1 MKQHLAR
8 LKVLVERLRETR
20 AGRMLDRYVTAK
32 GPLLAGG
39 IAYTGL
45 FSAFASLAVGLS
57 VLMAVV
63 ENHDA
68 LRGAVLKTVNDM
80 LPGVVDDGSGN
91 ALVSVNQLTT
101 QSVLNAGSV
110 IGTLVLVYTATGLM
124 GALKSALRA
133 MFGIVKLPQNP
144 VLAQLSNL
152 AGFVVVVVGVLVTAV
167 ASLVTSAVAN
177 RTAEAADWLP
187 GWLSSTGTRAL
198 ALTGSAL
205 IDGLVLAVLVTVCG
219 IRPPWRDLLSG
230 CLIGAVAIGAMRELG
245 AWVVGSVADNPLLAS
260 VAALA
265 ALVVWLHMGSRVILL
280 VAAWMANPP
289 SPQALEDPAEVH
301 AHERPNYVT
310 VSVPETLEWP
320 RQSLTGDVDMD
331 PDAVVE
337 DVRDS
342 EDARDSED
350 VRDSEDAAGDA

>member
-1 MKQHLAR
+1 MKQYLGRFKALA
-8 LKVLVERLRETR
+8 ERLRGTR
-20 AGRMLDRYVTAK
+20 VGRMLDRYSTAK

-45 FSAFASLAVGLS
+45 FSAFASLAVGMS

-63 ENHDA
+63 ENHEA
-68 LRGAVLKTVNDM
+68 LRGAVLKAVDDT
-80 LPGVVDDGSGN
+80 LPGVIHDGSGDG
-91 ALVSVNQLTT
+91 LVSVSQLTT
-101 QSVLNAGSV
+101 HSVLNAGSV

-133 MFGIVKLPQNP
+133 MFGIVRLPQNP
-144 VLAQLSNL
+144 VQAQLSNL
-152 AGFVVVVVGVLVTAV
+152 VGFVVVVVGVLVTAV

-177 RTAEAADWLP
+177 RTTEAADWLP

-205 IDGLVLAVLVTVCG
+205 IDGLVLAALVTVCG

-230 CLIGAVAIGAMRELG
+230 CAIGAVALGAMRELG
-245 AWVVGSVADNPLLAS
+245 AQLVGSVAGNPLLAS
-260 VAALA
+260 AAALA

-289 SPQALEDPAEVH
+289 SPQAIEDPAEVH

-320 RQSLTGDVDMD
+320 RQSLTGDVEVD
-331 PDAVVE
+331 PEAVVE
-337 DVRDS
+337 DNQDEANNDHADR
-342 EDARDSED
+342 
-350 VRDSEDAAGDA
+350 